1 MSGFGIEDPMLG
13 GVAATSVLVGI
24 ISGFAGFLVL
34 MRNERSSQFADS
46 VVHELKSITW
56 PSRDETVNNTGVVVG
71 TAMFLAFLLAGYDL
85 IWAKLAE
92 IFIYSSG

>member
-1 MSGFGIEDPMLG
+1 MGSLGIEDPVLG
-13 GVAATSVLVGI
+13 GVAAASSLVGI
-24 ISGFAGFLVL
+24 VAGIGGFLAL
-34 MRNERSSQFADS
+34 MRNERSSAFADS

-71 TAMFLAFLLAGYDL
+71 TAVFLALLLAGYDL
-85 IWAKLAE
+85 VWAKLAE